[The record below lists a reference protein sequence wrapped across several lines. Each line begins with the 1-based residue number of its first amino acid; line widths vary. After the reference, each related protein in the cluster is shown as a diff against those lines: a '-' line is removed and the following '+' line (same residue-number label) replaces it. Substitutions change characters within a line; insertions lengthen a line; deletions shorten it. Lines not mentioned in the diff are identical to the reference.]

1 LDEVVHGQVMK
12 CTTVGMRTSV
22 RLIPSLPLSHPMGP
36 TAVESIQVVPST
48 WIAMPRLA
56 APYYPEETPQSLFA
70 LAKDHPHG
78 STKRLF
84 FAASVVGLSCW
95 PQLLALGRGIEG
107 IQSSHSFFGAS

>member
-1 LDEVVHGQVMK
+1 
-12 CTTVGMRTSV
+12 
-22 RLIPSLPLSHPMGP
+22 
-36 TAVESIQVVPST
+36 
-48 WIAMPRLA
+48 MPRLA

-95 PQLLALGRGIEG
+95 PQLLASVVGFRQGNRGDPIQPFFLRSIVEIVAVALLHRSSGG
-107 IQSSHSFFGAS
+107 IS